1 MQRLIS
7 AVTALSLAVYGSPP
21 FVTPVSAQT
30 TQTTLSSVIDGQT
43 VICLPDKAAICAD
56 GAICVVAKTQDA
68 CDKRALKEVKTR
80 AAEVASSVM
89 AAAAATGGPQPVPVD
104 IADTVVLCLPD
115 KALDCAEGAICIRVK
130 DAANCQKAAQQK
142 IKSLKAEA
150 GTTTAA
156 AEPAPQ
162 PATEP
167 APEPATQLAT
177 EPAPAPADQATTAPA
192 DQATTDQTTTDQ
204 ATADA
209 ATGDQATGNAVTA
222 DQTAPQPAPEPA
234 PAAPAQAEQPA
245 APPAGFAPKTVTLQG
260 QTLVCLPQDK
270 SVACPEGALCV
281 RAKSPERCDA
291 AAQRKLDQIAAAKA
305 EDQKAIDAAKAA
317 AAAAAASGKPL
328 IDAPVVAPEAQ
339 ASLDAAVAA
348 TASAD
353 DTTAAEPPPVAAA
366 AAADTGKTPDAQTP
380 APDAVVKE
388 ETVTAADTR
397 ASSQDFA
404 AAPAVT
410 ADGKKK
416 TGLSDLEKVGLVA
429 LGALAIGTMLKG
441 NNEVVQNSGDRVV
454 VKDPAGNYQVYKDDD
469 ALLRQPGSN
478 VRTET
483 FQDGSTRTT
492 VMRPDGTRV
501 VTIRDA
507 TGRVLRRSAYDAQG
521 LEIVLIDDTIPEQR
535 VDVTKLPP
543 PPPPL
548 QMGQNDDEL
557 AARLAQIEAQKAG
570 RTFSLRQIR
579 TIPEVKALA
588 PALPV
593 PLVTF
598 ESGSAAIRPDQAEE
612 LAALGDL
619 VRKLIKRNPNSVFL
633 VEGHTDATGT
643 AAMNLTLSDRRAESV
658 AKALTE
664 YFGVAPENLVVQ
676 GYGESELLIDT
687 QVSERANRRVVVRD
701 ITALLRQKQ
710 G

>member
-21 FVTPVSAQT
+21 FVTPAAA
-30 TQTTLSSVIDGQT
+30 QTTLSSVIGGQT
-43 VICLPDKAAICAD
+43 VICLPDKAATCAD
-56 GAICVVAKTQDA
+56 GAICVVAKTQEA

-80 AAEVASSVM
+80 AAEVAASVL

-104 IADTVVLCLPD
+104 IAETVVLCLPD
-115 KALDCAEGAICIRVK
+115 KAMDCAEGALCARVK
-130 DAANCQKAAQQK
+130 DAANCQKAAQQT
-142 IKSLKAEA
+142 IKGLKADA
-150 GTTTAA
+150 GATATADA
-156 AEPAPQ
+156 ATEPATKPATVPATEPATQ

-167 APEPATQLAT
+167 LPEPAPADQAT
-177 EPAPAPADQATTAPA
+177 ADQAPAATADQPAVSAEPAPAPAPADQATAAQT
-192 DQATTDQTTTDQ
+192 QA
-204 ATADA
+204 
-209 ATGDQATGNAVTA
+209 
-222 DQTAPQPAPEPA
+222 EP
-234 PAAPAQAEQPA
+234 PAAPAE
-245 APPAGFAPKTVTLQG
+245 GFPPKTVTLDG

-270 SVACPEGALCV
+270 SVTCPEGALCV
-281 RAKSPERCDA
+281 RAKAPERCDA

-317 AAAAAASGKPL
+317 ADAAAAAAAASGQPL
-328 IDAPVVAPEAQ
+328 IDAPQVNPEAQ

-348 TASAD
+348 SAAAD
-353 DTTAAEPPPVAAA
+353 DTTATEPPPVAAA
-366 AAADTGKTPDAQTP
+366 AAADTGKAPGAQPP
-380 APDAVVKE
+380 APDAVVTE
-388 ETVTAADTR
+388 QTVTAADTR

-410 ADGKKK
+410 SDGKKK

-492 VMRPDGTRV
+492 VMRPDGSSV

-548 QMGQNDDEL
+548 QMGQGDDEL

-598 ESGSAAIRPDQAEE
+598 ESGSAAVRPDQAEE

-633 VEGHTDATGT
+633 IEGHTDATGT

-687 QVSERANRRVVVRD
+687 QASERANRRVVVRD
-701 ITALLRQKQ
+701 ITALLRQKK